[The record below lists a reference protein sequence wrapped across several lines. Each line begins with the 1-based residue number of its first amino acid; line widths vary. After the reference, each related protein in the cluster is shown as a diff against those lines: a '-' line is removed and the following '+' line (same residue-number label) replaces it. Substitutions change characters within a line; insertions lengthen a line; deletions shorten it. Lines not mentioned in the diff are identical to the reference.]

1 MKKNL
6 FSTLLLL
13 LLVAAL
19 MVGITGCKE
28 EEADTRDATIAQLQ
42 EENAALKA
50 QVESLTNEIETMK
63 QRAALQRWDLTAD
76 VWSDGNGATVTFTAV
91 PVSYAPGQAAAL
103 SVRMGELEAESA
115 VCLWDSE
122 KEAFVGS
129 VELSAVDG
137 YSYYCILTSADGSQD
152 EIVLDTPENP
162 RNENLVFLGT
172 SLTTYANL
180 IVEKWETANDM
191 LNVSTGYIQVQTP
204 RLSADGNTVTP
215 AATELVFKLNGEELE
230 RRAVTVPQGE
240 AAGSYELALENAA
253 FKMPAMEDDYQLD
266 LWLEVTLSNGNTIAV
281 CGGSWYYNSGE
292 LLLVVG

>member
-28 EEADTRDATIAQLQ
+28 EEADDRDTTIAQLQ

-204 RLSADGNTVTP
+204 RLSADGSTITP
-215 AATELVFKLNGEELE
+215 ATTELVFKLNGEELE

-266 LWLEVTLSNGNTIAV
+266 LWLEVTLSNGNTISV